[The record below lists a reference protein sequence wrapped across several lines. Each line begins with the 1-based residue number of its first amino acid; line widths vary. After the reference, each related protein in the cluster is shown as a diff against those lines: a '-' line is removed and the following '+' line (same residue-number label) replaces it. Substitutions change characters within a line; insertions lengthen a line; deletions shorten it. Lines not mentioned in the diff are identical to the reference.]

1 MEIIDERDK
10 GEHTF
15 FNNLCIGDCF
25 MDKDGDLCIKTGE
38 DCSIYTATGKEWHSV
53 MCDADDKVIPLEAT
67 LTIKK
72 KK

>member
-10 GEHTF
+10 GEHTT
-15 FNNLCIGDCF
+15 FNELCIGDCF
-25 MDKDGDLCIKTGE
+25 MDKDGDLCIKTEVDSG
-38 DCSIYTATGKEWHSV
+38 IYTTNHRNWYSV
-53 MCDADDKVIPLEAT
+53 RCDADDKVIPLEAT